1 MIDLTSGESSL
12 SKPKKR
18 KMHEDDSDIELQED
32 SVSQGKRRR
41 SALPMANKDTLEG
54 AFATW
59 GRGDDDMEPST
70 KMLQMLELL
79 KEWDSAGDKTI
90 IYSQCS
96 FFFIFSICAFLIDRY
111 YFLGTSMLDL
121 IERIFSRHGIR
132 NLRFDGSMDRTERDH
147 TLATFKKHG
156 GPKVILIR

>member
-96 FFFIFSICAFLIDRY
+96 FFFSIFQYALFSLTDP
-111 YFLGTSMLDL
+111 
-121 IERIFSRHGIR
+121 IF
-132 NLRFDGSMDRTERDH
+132 
-147 TLATFKKHG
+147 
-156 GPKVILIR
+156 